1 MMIHTYVRRHHHHH
15 YYLHNN
21 CCKPSYHY
29 YFSII
34 SIYLYLYV
42 LYIFTTEEI
51 EKIKLET
58 LKQNQELQDMNKPD
72 EKKIIFAKRNSK
84 NIDAKLVHEVA
95 ILDSSYHTSGDEDM
109 DSD

>member
-1 MMIHTYVRRHHHHH
+1 MY
-15 YYLHNN
+15 
-21 CCKPSYHY
+21 C
-29 YFSII
+29 
-34 SIYLYLYV
+34 
-42 LYIFTTEEI
+42 IFTTEEI

-95 ILDSSYHTSGDEDM
+95 ILDSSYHTTGDEDM

>member
-1 MMIHTYVRRHHHHH
+1 MRIHIYLRHHHYHH

-21 CCKPSYHY
+21 Y
-29 YFSII
+29 YFLS
-34 SIYLYLYV
+34 SRFIYIYV
-42 LYIFTTEEI
+42 FTTEEI

-72 EKKIIFAKRNSK
+72 EKKIIFAKKNSK